1 MRLLLLHKLI
11 EPLLEERFRLKFVE
25 GLPTHIARHY
35 LKNDVLLRFHEDQ
48 KNIRLNVFDYLWV
61 LLVLMGREIGTPLS
75 LFPTIKEKIDF
86 QDLIFRYL
94 TTRENSIIMVQ
105 YPSNDISVGII
116 DKDHILVEK
125 NGRYTTQSLSATLL
139 STTLFFPIRE
149 LVKQYVIIMIKQ
161 NRVDQLKEL
170 VLLRDGEVQLI
181 KDYTAGAVKSINGNI
196 IKKIDQVIDLILSS
210 RDRIEYNNKSGE
222 TININTPVVRG
233 IIKKNVKN
241 SDNPFYLKKSTE
253 QILTELIKT

>member
-1 MRLLLLHKLI
+1 MEQHLSK
-11 EPLLEERFRLKFVE
+11 
-25 GLPTHIARHY
+25 Y
-35 LKNDVLLRFHEDQ
+35 YQKNDILLREHAPGHLRF
-48 KNIRLNVFDYLWV
+48 NVFDYLW
-61 LLVLMGREIGTPLS
+61 LLLIHNGRQVGTQLS
-75 LFPTIKEKIDF
+75 LFRNINKSIDY
-86 QDLIFRYL
+86 QSLVFRFL